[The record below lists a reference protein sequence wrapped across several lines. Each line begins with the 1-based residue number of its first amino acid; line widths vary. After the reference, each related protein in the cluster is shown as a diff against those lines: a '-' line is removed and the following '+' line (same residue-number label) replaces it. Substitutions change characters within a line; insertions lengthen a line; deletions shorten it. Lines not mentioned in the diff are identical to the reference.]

1 MPTSKVLN
9 AGRGARRMEGLSI
22 GITGSD
28 KFLSG
33 DLQSRNALTKR
44 LATSEIDHL
53 FVADH
58 ISFHTGFGMDALINA
73 ATLSAM
79 LPNMTIVTGV
89 YLLALRHPVAVA
101 RQLSS
106 LSLSAPGRLIFGVG
120 IGGEDRHEMEICGVD
135 PSKRGKHTNHS
146 LTALR
151 ELMSGKEVSY
161 DCDFFS
167 YENAR
172 ISPKPDPKIPILIG
186 GRSEAALKR
195 TAKYGEGWLGVW
207 VSPERFEM
215 AVRQIAD
222 LKAKEQGVQ
231 WMHGIQVWAG
241 VGDSAR
247 ENLARGMEAIYK
259 IPFEKF
265 ERYSPYG
272 PPEKIAEFLCGYV
285 ESGARII
292 NIEARGSSI
301 EESIEVV
308 SSISALLHREFP
320 NL

>member
-1 MPTSKVLN
+1 MK
-9 AGRGARRMEGLSI
+9 GLSI

-28 KFLSG
+28 RFLVG
-33 DLQSRNALTKR
+33 DLQSREALAKKV
-44 LATSEIDHL
+44 ATSEIDHL

-79 LPNMTIVTGV
+79 LPEMTIVTGV
-89 YLLALRHPVAVA
+89 YLLALRHPVPVA

-146 LTALR
+146 LAAIR

-207 VSPERFEM
+207 VSPERFER
-215 AVRQIAD
+215 AVRHIAD
-222 LKAKEQGVQ
+222 LNEKDQEDP

-241 VGDSAR
+241 VGENAR
-247 ENLARGMEAIYK
+247 ENLANGMEAIYK

-272 PPEKIAEFLCGYV
+272 SPEKIAEFLCDYV
-285 ESGARII
+285 RSGARII

-308 SSISALLHREFP
+308 SSISALLHKEFP
-320 NL
+320 TL